1 VSWEVPSVRAAH
13 SVADG
18 LLMTGVDPRN
28 TEQGEETH
36 GRGID
41 VDDRPSGGG
50 DRRKNVG
57 WMDRLDAR
65 ENDPCRH
72 S

>member
-1 VSWEVPSVRAAH
+1 
-13 SVADG
+13 
-18 LLMTGVDPRN
+18 MTGVDPRN

-36 GRGID
+36 GRGKD

-57 WMDRLDAR
+57 WMDRLNDH
-65 ENDPCRH
+65 ENDRYRH